1 MVKNEYKLSGRV
13 NGDGG
18 CGYVLP
24 TGGPTAEVHQ
34 LGAKVGGRLVQLC
47 IHCVNRVNSGN
58 DSVTES

>member
-1 MVKNEYKLSGRV
+1 VCNQPSRSTQSSTLCGMVKNEYKLSGRV

-34 LGAKVGGRLVQLC
+34 LG
-47 IHCVNRVNSGN
+47 
-58 DSVTES
+58 